1 MMSRYVK
8 IWGLLGIALLL
19 SIAGIAQNI
28 RGTVKDTAGKA
39 VPYASINLKNS
50 VNNRIIGYA
59 VTDASGVYHLQIP
72 AGTPLSGLVIEA
84 TSIGYKT
91 GSRPI
96 VDVSLAYDFTLNV
109 SVSQLQSVEI
119 KSSRPVLRTHGDT
132 LGYKVSDFASAQDMT
147 IGDVLKKLPGISVG
161 SDGTISYNNKPISS
175 LYIDGDNLLDDKY
188 NIATTTIP
196 QGVVEQVQVI
206 QNDQPVKVLRNKVM
220 SDDVA
225 LNLTIKKSAKIQMIG
240 QESAGA
246 GLPGNYDIDLN
257 AMMFK
262 DDYKAINY
270 LKGNNTGYDLQQE
283 LVAHNLTNYEQLID
297 NSMPAALLT
306 LGTVNNPALS
316 RSRYLFDQSG
326 LLNLN
331 NLVKLRNNIQVR
343 INAWYFHDN
352 QRQDFSQQSTIFLPG
367 DTVRYNETQHN
378 RFQPDILH
386 TQFTL
391 NMNRDKYYLNDA
403 LVLDGNR
410 SAYHSDLNT
419 NGATVEQVLHDN
431 PLSFSNEFNLIR
443 SLKSNDIIQAYSYI
457 SHSAEPENRTI
468 GPNYEPALFNDSNQY
483 AQLIQN
489 VNVPTWYTTN
499 YLSFKIPSNLITQSF
514 KTGFSV
520 QSQRLTSDLDV
531 EQTNNKITPE
541 SDSSMNHLNWT
552 RTKIYAEADY
562 DLPGPILQANLTLP
576 VSLQQINYS
585 DGLYALDKQLTQ
597 LYFNPL
603 FKVKYQVGAENYLY
617 LSYNYRNETGTI
629 EDIYQGYILKD
640 YLTLYANS
648 ADLIEKQD
656 QNASAGFSYRKS
668 LIMLFASLNIMYD
681 HLAANKIASE
691 VITNNLQQQVMLPYP
706 NATGSWTVSSTVS
719 KYSFLLKTTFSAGL
733 EWQSTRSVQLQN
745 DQLLRFNTITET
757 GSFGAD
763 TKAGD
768 HVTIDYKATLIQT
781 ASHSAVDASAGHI
794 DQLQQQASL
803 EYNPLT
809 NVQFK
814 LSGEH
819 YFTRQE
825 GEGNADLK
833 YFFADASAK
842 FRVSKWKP
850 HFELS
855 AVNFLNVKTYRA
867 VYLSANTFTANSYA
881 LPGRI
886 VLLKVLFNL

>member
-1 MMSRYVK
+1 MKSRCLK
-8 IWGLLGIALLL
+8 AWGLLVFGLLFFM
-19 SIAGIAQNI
+19 AGFAQTI
-28 RGTVKDTAGKA
+28 KGTVKDSAGKA
-39 VPYASINLKNS
+39 VPYASVNLRNS
-50 VNNRIIGYA
+50 VNNRIVGYA
-59 VTDASGVYHLQIP
+59 VTDAGGAYTLQIP
-72 AGTPLSGLVIEA
+72 AGMPLTGLVVEA

-91 GSRPI
+91 GSRR
-96 VDVSLAYDFTLNV
+96 VDDLHLAYDFTL
-109 SVSQLQSVEI
+109 SVSANQLRSVEI

-132 LGYKVSDFASAQDMT
+132 LGYKVSDFASAQDMV
-147 IGDVLKKLPGISVG
+147 IGDVLKKLPGITIA
-161 SDGTISYNNKPISS
+161 SDGTISYNNKPISN
-175 LYIDGDNLLDDKY
+175 LYINGDNLLDDKY

-196 QGVVEQVQVI
+196 HSVVEQVQVI
-206 QNDQPVKVLRNKVM
+206 QNDQPVKVLQNKVM

-225 LNLTIKKSAKIQMIG
+225 LNLTIKKGAKMQMVG

-246 GLPGNYDIDLN
+246 GLPGNYDVDLN

-262 DDYKAINY
+262 DNYKAINY
-270 LKGNNTGYDLQQE
+270 LKGDNTGYDLQQE

-297 NSMPAALLT
+297 NSMPAALLS

-331 NLVKLRNNIQVR
+331 NLVKLGKDIQVR
-343 INAWYFHDN
+343 VNAWYFHDN

-367 DTVRYNETQHN
+367 DTVQYNETQHN
-378 RFQPDILH
+378 RFRPSILH

-391 NMNRDKYYLNDA
+391 NINRDKYYLNDA
-403 LVLDGNR
+403 LLLDNNR
-410 SAYHSDLNT
+410 SVYHSALNT
-419 NGATVEQVLHDN
+419 SGAAVEQVFHDS

-468 GPNYEPALFNDSNQY
+468 GPNYEPAIFNDSNQY
-483 AQLIQN
+483 AQLIQT

-499 YLSFKIPSNLITQSF
+499 YISLKIPSNLITQSF
-514 KTGFSV
+514 KAGFSV
-520 QSQRLTSDLDV
+520 QSQTLTSDLDV
-531 EQTNNKITPE
+531 VQVDNKINQE
-541 SDSSMNHLNWT
+541 SDSSMNHLDWT
-552 RTKIYAEADY
+552 RTKIFAEAGY
-562 DLPGPILQANLTLP
+562 DLPGKILQANLSLP

-585 DGLYALDKQLTQ
+585 DNRYTLDNRLARI
-597 LYFNPL
+597 YFNPL
-603 FKVKYQVGAENYLY
+603 LKVKYQVSAENHLS

-648 ADLIEKQD
+648 ADLTEKQD

-668 LIMLFASLNIMYD
+668 LIMLFASLNIAYD

-691 VITNNLQQQVMLPYP
+691 IITNNLQQQVMLPYP

-719 KYSFLLKTTFSAGL
+719 KYLFALKTTLSTGL

-745 DQLLRFNTITET
+745 DQLLLFNTVTET
-757 GSFGAD
+757 GSLGAD
-763 TKAGD
+763 TKVGD
-768 HVTIDYKATLIQT
+768 HVVIDYKATLIQT
-781 ASHSAVDASAGHI
+781 ASHSAVDVSANHI

-825 GEGNADLK
+825 GNPDLK

-842 FRVSKWKP
+842 FRVSKWKTS
-850 HFELS
+850 FELS

-867 VYLSANTFTANSYA
+867 FYLSANTFTASSYA

-886 VLLKVLFNL
+886 VLLKVMWNL

>member
-1 MMSRYVK
+1 MKSRCLK
-8 IWGLLGIALLL
+8 AWGLLVFGLLFFM
-19 SIAGIAQNI
+19 AGFAQTI
-28 RGTVKDTAGKA
+28 KGTVKDSAGKA
-39 VPYASINLKNS
+39 VPYASVNLRNS
-50 VNNRIIGYA
+50 VNNRIVGYA
-59 VTDASGVYHLQIP
+59 VTDAGGAYTLQIP
-72 AGTPLSGLVIEA
+72 AGMPLTGLVVEA

-91 GSRPI
+91 GSRR
-96 VDVSLAYDFTLNV
+96 VDDLHLAYDFTL
-109 SVSQLQSVEI
+109 SVSANQLRSVEI

-132 LGYKVSDFASAQDMT
+132 LGYKVSDFASAQDMV
-147 IGDVLKKLPGISVG
+147 IGDVLKKLPGITIA
-161 SDGTISYNNKPISS
+161 SDGTISYNNKPISN
-175 LYIDGDNLLDDKY
+175 LYINGDNLLDDKY

-196 QGVVEQVQVI
+196 HSVVEQVQVI
-206 QNDQPVKVLRNKVM
+206 QNDQPVKVLQNKVM

-225 LNLTIKKSAKIQMIG
+225 LNLTIKKGAKMQMVG

-246 GLPGNYDIDLN
+246 GLPGNYDVDLN

-262 DDYKAINY
+262 DNYKAINY
-270 LKGNNTGYDLQQE
+270 LKGDNTGYDLQQE

-297 NSMPAALLT
+297 NSMPAALLS

-331 NLVKLRNNIQVR
+331 NLVKLGKDIQVR
-343 INAWYFHDN
+343 VNAWYFHDN

-367 DTVRYNETQHN
+367 DTVQYNETQHN
-378 RFQPDILH
+378 RFRPSILH

-391 NMNRDKYYLNDA
+391 NINRDKYYLNDA
-403 LVLDGNR
+403 LLLDNNR
-410 SAYHSDLNT
+410 SVYHSALNT
-419 NGATVEQVLHDN
+419 SGAAVEQVFHDS

-468 GPNYEPALFNDSNQY
+468 GPNYEPAIFNDSNQY
-483 AQLIQN
+483 AQLIQT

-499 YLSFKIPSNLITQSF
+499 YISLKIPSNLITQSF
-514 KTGFSV
+514 KAGFSV
-520 QSQRLTSDLDV
+520 QSQTLTSDLDV
-531 EQTNNKITPE
+531 VQVDNKINQE
-541 SDSSMNHLNWT
+541 SDSSMNHLDWT
-552 RTKIYAEADY
+552 RTKIFAEAGY
-562 DLPGPILQANLTLP
+562 DLPGKILQANLSLP
-576 VSLQQINYS
+576 VSLQQIDYS
-585 DGLYALDKQLTQ
+585 DGLYMLDKRLARI
-597 LYFNPL
+597 YFNPL
-603 FKVKYQVGAENYLY
+603 FKAKYQVSAENYLY
-617 LSYNYRNETGTI
+617 LLCNYRHETGTI

-648 ADLIEKQD
+648 ADLVEKHD
-656 QNASAGFSYRKS
+656 ESASAGFSYRKS
-668 LIMLFASLNIMYD
+668 LIMLFASLSIGYD
-681 HLAANKIASE
+681 RVAANKIASAI
-691 VITNNLQQQVMLPYP
+691 ITNNLQQQVMLPYP

-719 KYSFLLKTTFSAGL
+719 KYLFALKTTLSTGL

-745 DQLLRFNTITET
+745 DQLLLFNTVTET
-757 GSFGAD
+757 GSLGAD
-763 TKAGD
+763 TKVGD
-768 HVTIDYKATLIQT
+768 HVVIDYKATLIQT
-781 ASHSAVDASAGHI
+781 ASHSAVDVSANHI

-825 GEGNADLK
+825 GNPDLK

-842 FRVSKWKP
+842 FRVSKWKTS
-850 HFELS
+850 FELS

-867 VYLSANTFTANSYA
+867 FYLSANTFTASSYA

-886 VLLKVLFNL
+886 VLLKVMWNL

>member
-1 MMSRYVK
+1 MKSGYIK
-8 IWGLLGIALLL
+8 ITGLTVIALLL
-19 SIAGIAQNI
+19 SMAGFGQNI
-28 RGTVKDTAGKA
+28 RGTVKDSAGKA
-39 VPYASINLKNS
+39 VPYASVNLRSS

-59 VTDASGVYHLQIP
+59 VADAGGAYTLQIP
-72 AGTPLSGLVIEA
+72 IDTPLSALVIEV
-84 TSIGYKT
+84 TSIGYNT
-91 GSRPI
+91 LSRPI
-96 VDVSLAYDFTLNV
+96 TDLRVAYDFTLSV
-109 SVSQLQSVEI
+109 SVNQLRSVEI
-119 KSSRPVLRTHGDT
+119 ISSRPVLRTHGDT
-132 LGYKVSDFASAQDMT
+132 LGYKVSDFVGAQDMV
-147 IGDVLKKLPGISVG
+147 IGDVLKKLPGITIG
-161 SDGTISYNNKPISS
+161 SDGTIFYNNKAISN
-175 LYIDGDNLLDDKY
+175 LYINGDNLLDDKY

-206 QNDQPVKVLRNKVM
+206 QNDQPVKVLQNKVM

-225 LNLTIKKSAKIQMIG
+225 LNLTIKKGAKMQMLG
-240 QESAGA
+240 RESVGV
-246 GLPGNYDIDLN
+246 GLPGNYDVDLN

-297 NSMPAALLT
+297 NSMPAALLS

-331 NLVKLRNNIQVR
+331 NLVKLPNNIQVR

-352 QRQDFSQQSTIFLPG
+352 QRQDYSQQSTIFLPG

-391 NMNRDKYYLNDA
+391 NINRDKYYLNDA
-403 LVLDGNR
+403 LVMDDNR
-410 SAYHSDLNT
+410 TASYSNLNT
-419 NGATVEQVLHDN
+419 SGATVEQVLHDN

-443 SLKSNDIIQAYSYI
+443 SLKSNDILQAYSYI

-468 GPNYEPALFNDSNQY
+468 GPNYEPEIFNTNNQY
-483 AQLIQN
+483 SQLIQR

-499 YLSFKIPSNLITQSF
+499 YVSLKIPSNFITQSF
-514 KTGFSV
+514 KAGFSV
-520 QSQRLTSDLDV
+520 QSQTLTSDLDV
-531 EQTNNKITPE
+531 AQVNNKLTPE
-541 SDSSMNHLNWT
+541 SDSSMNHLSWT
-552 RTKIYAEADY
+552 RTKIYGEADY
-562 DLPGPILQANLTLP
+562 DLPGTILKANLSLP
-576 VSLQQINYS
+576 VSLRQINYS
-585 DGLYALDKQLTQ
+585 DNLYTLDKQLTR

-603 FKVKYQVGAENYLY
+603 LKVKYQVGSENYLY

-629 EDIYQGYILKD
+629 EDVYQGYILQN

-668 LIMLFASLNIMYD
+668 LIMLFASLNITYD
-681 HLAANKIASE
+681 HLAASKIASAI
-691 VITNNLQQQVMLPYP
+691 ITNNLQQQLMLPYP

-719 KYSFLLKTTFSAGL
+719 KYSFALKTTFSAGL
-733 EWQSTRSVQLQN
+733 QWQSARSVQVQN
-745 DQLLRFNTITET
+745 DQLLLFNTITET
-757 GSFGAD
+757 GWFGAD

-781 ASHSAVDASAGHI
+781 ASHSAVDASANHI

-809 NVQFK
+809 NLQFK

-825 GEGNADLK
+825 GNPDLK

-850 HFELS
+850 SFELS

-867 VYLSANTFTANSYA
+867 FYLSANTFTASSYA

-886 VLLKVLFNL
+886 ILLKVLFNL